1 MLIACSIMKAGF
13 QCLLGRENEELK
25 LSTNDLMDISHITC
39 NDMLL
44 IFIPVMLFPFLLLN
58 NLMDR
63 KKKWGCIGC
72 VPYLWVGCSFFLFS
86 LQLSY
91 LYHPFITV
99 IGLLRCCICS
109 FLRIVNSCISD
120 FFPTLLRTLKS
131 GVVKRFN
138 VLFILQ

>member
-109 FLRIVNSCISD
+109 SRFDVCVCGSCEG
-120 FFPTLLRTLKS
+120 
-131 GVVKRFN
+131 GVKGDEGWFCWSKEVCWP
-138 VLFILQ
+138 